1 MAALLEWV
9 YPFQCRRKQHKKAH
23 RESLLNG
30 LYGAPYWIRTSGL
43 TLRRRALYPAELMA
57 QKVFDF
63 RGATGGIV
71 TESIHSNAA
80 GASLILEKYAFR
92 LGAKLLICK
101 SLYAGLF

>member
-1 MAALLEWV
+1 
-9 YPFQCRRKQHKKAH
+9 
-23 RESLLNG
+23 
-30 LYGAPYWIRTSGL
+30 
-43 TLRRRALYPAELMA
+43 MA